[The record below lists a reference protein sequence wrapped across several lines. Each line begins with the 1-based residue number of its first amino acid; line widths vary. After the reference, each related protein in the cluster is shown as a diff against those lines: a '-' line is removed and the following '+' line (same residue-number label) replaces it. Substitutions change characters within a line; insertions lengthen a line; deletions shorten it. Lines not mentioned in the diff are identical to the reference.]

1 MKQQTNYWLVKSEPS
16 VYAWDQMVKDK
27 TTFWSG
33 VRNYQAANNMKAMK
47 KGDPVF
53 FYHSNEG
60 KEIVGIVEV
69 AKEYYPDHTDESG
82 KFGMVDL
89 KAGKKLATPVTLA
102 TIKSTPV
109 LKNMAL
115 VRQSRLSVTP
125 VTKEEW
131 DKIIDLSSLRA

>member
-1 MKQQTNYWLVKSEPS
+1 
-16 VYAWDQMVKDK
+16 
-27 TTFWSG
+27 
-33 VRNYQAANNMKAMK
+33 
-47 KGDPVF
+47 
-53 FYHSNEG
+53 
-60 KEIVGIVEV
+60 
-69 AKEYYPDHTDESG
+69 
-82 KFGMVDL
+82 MVDL